1 MEIRPI
7 DANHLKYRVM
17 NESASVPDAT
27 LDAVRL
33 IMNLRFD
40 ALIDTEPTIE
50 EMTEN
55 AFDKFAQVLEQA
67 EKEGAPLEPTFMEIV
82 EDEGFPRPVRCIKC
96 GSRYALNA
104 EWLED
109 GAVAIP
115 KFCPICGRPV
125 GSIERWDENGG

>member
-7 DANHLKYRVM
+7 DANHLKYRVL

-50 EMTEN
+50 EEPEIDLSM
-55 AFDKFAQVLEQA
+55 FADNIKVAAVPEA
-67 EKEGAPLEPTFMEIV
+67 TYMEIV
-82 EDEGFPRPVRCIKC
+82 EDEGYPRPVRCIKC

-125 GSIERWDENGG
+125 GFSERGDEHGR

>member
-1 MEIRPI
+1 MEVRPI
-7 DANHLKYRVM
+7 DANHLKYRVL

-50 EMTEN
+50 EEPEIDLSM
-55 AFDKFAQVLEQA
+55 FADNIKVAAVPEA
-67 EKEGAPLEPTFMEIV
+67 TYMEVV
-82 EDEGFPRPVRCIKC
+82 EDEGYPRPVRCTKC

>member
-7 DANHLKYRVM
+7 DANHLKYRVL

-50 EMTEN
+50 EEPEIDLSM
-55 AFDKFAQVLEQA
+55 FADNIKVAAVPEA
-67 EKEGAPLEPTFMEIV
+67 TYMEVV
-82 EDEGFPRPVRCIKC
+82 EDEGYPRPVRCTKC

>member
-7 DANHLKYRVM
+7 DANHLKYRVL

-50 EMTEN
+50 E
-55 AFDKFAQVLEQA
+55 
-67 EKEGAPLEPTFMEIV
+67 EPEIDFNMLADNLVPEATYMEIV
-82 EDEGFPRPVRCIKC
+82 EDEGYPRPVRCIKC

-125 GSIERWDENGG
+125 GSFERGDEHGR

>member
-7 DANHLKYRVM
+7 DANHLKYRVL

-50 EMTEN
+50 ETSELT
-55 AFDKFAQVLEQA
+55 AFADDRPMACERLFPA
-67 EKEGAPLEPTFMEIV
+67 EITYMEIV
-82 EDEGFPRPVRCIKC
+82 EDEGYPRPVRCIKC

-125 GSIERWDENGG
+125 GFSERGDEHGR

>member
-7 DANHLKYRVM
+7 DANHLKYRVL

-50 EMTEN
+50 E
-55 AFDKFAQVLEQA
+55 
-67 EKEGAPLEPTFMEIV
+67 EPEIDFNMLADNLVPEATYMEVV
-82 EDEGFPRPVRCIKC
+82 EDEGYPRPVRCIKC

-125 GSIERWDENGG
+125 RSFERGDEHGR

>member
-1 MEIRPI
+1 MEVRPI
-7 DANHLKYRVM
+7 DANHLKYRVL

-50 EMTEN
+50 EEPEIDLSM
-55 AFDKFAQVLEQA
+55 FADNIKVAAVPEA
-67 EKEGAPLEPTFMEIV
+67 TYMEIV
-82 EDEGFPRPVRCIKC
+82 EDEGYPRPVRCTKC